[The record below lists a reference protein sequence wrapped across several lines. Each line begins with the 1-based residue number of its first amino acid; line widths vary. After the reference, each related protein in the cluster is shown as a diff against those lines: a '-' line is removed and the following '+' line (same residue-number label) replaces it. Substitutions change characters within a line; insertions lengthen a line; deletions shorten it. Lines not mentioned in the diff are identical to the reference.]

1 MALLASLCVPT
12 SAAPQAIPVAGQGP
26 EPIDARAIAAIRD
39 EGLKRSRVMDYGE
52 GLSDLVGS
60 RLTGSADFERAVQW
74 CLAQLRDMGVGDA
87 REEGWGEF
95 GMAWRQL
102 GASAALVEPAP
113 AVFPAQ
119 ATPWSPSTAGEVTA
133 PVVLVPQLRAVGDFA
148 RWRGRLAGKIILYG
162 EPPPVDP
169 NPRPSLV
176 LLDET
181 KLKALQQPPPPSHQE
196 KDNRDFFVAETFDEV
211 VARFFSPTS
220 MPRPCCGRVGDG
232 GALHDDTAFSMGS
245 FVYLPSHRQPI
256 ASAVVSS
263 EAYGRMARLIARGV
277 PVTLR
282 LVISTQFGAEHA
294 PGVNLIA
301 DIPGADPSLRSQ
313 VVMLGGHLDSW
324 AAGTGATDDGAG
336 VIIALEAMRIL
347 KATGLK
353 PRRTVRLALWGGE
366 EEGELGSLGYVQAHL
381 ADIRYGKGPESA
393 GAPLWLQTPQ
403 SVTLHPEARTFEV
416 YFNMDRGPGRFLG
429 VNAEGNGAA
438 ADIFRRWAAPLA
450 DLGLTTVTLRHTG
463 PGGQRQLPAGR
474 PARVQLHPVGAR
486 RQPHP
491 PHRPRHL
498 RTAAGSGPEAGR
510 HGAGGLRLRRRPA
523 RRSLPPRRAAAQ
535 PEEMRP

>member
-1 MALLASLCVPT
+1 MMALLASLCVPT
-12 SAAPQAIPVAGQGP
+12 SAAPQAIPVASQGP

-39 EGLKRSRVMDYGE
+39 EGLNRSRVMDYGE

-74 CLAQLRDMGVGDA
+74 CFAQLRDMGVGDA

-102 GASAALVEPAP
+102 GTSAALVAPAP
-113 AVFPAQ
+113 AVFLAQ

-133 PVVLVPQLRAVGDFA
+133 PVVLVPQLRAVRDFA
-148 RWRGRLAGKIILYG
+148 RWKGRLAGRIILYG
-162 EPPPVDP
+162 QPPPVDP
-169 NPRPSLV
+169 DPRPSLV
-176 LLDET
+176 LLDEA
-181 KLKALQQPPPPSHQE
+181 KLKALEQPPPPSHQE

-211 VARFFSPTS
+211 VARFFADEHAAAVL
-220 MPRPCCGRVGDG
+220 RAGGDG

-245 FVYLPSHRQPI
+245 FVYLRSHRQPI

-282 LVISTQFGAEHA
+282 LAISTQFGAEHA

-381 ADIRYGKGPESA
+381 ADIRYAHGPETA
-393 GAPLWLQTPQ
+393 GAPLWLETPQ
-403 SVTLHPEARTFEV
+403 SVTLRPEAESFEV

-429 VNAEGNGAA
+429 VNAEGNVAA

-450 DLGLTTVTLRHTG
+450 DLGLTTVTLRHTAQVDSDSFQLAG
-463 PGGQRQLPAGR
+463 LPAFNFIQS
-474 PARVQLHPVGAR
+474 ARDDS
-486 RQPHP
+486 
-491 PHRPRHL
+491 
-498 RTAAGSGPEAGR
+498 RTHHTDLDTFERLPEADLKQAATVLAAFLYDAAER
-510 HGAGGLRLRRRPA
+510 DALFPRGAPPP
-523 RRSLPPRRAAAQ
+523 SLKR
-535 PEEMRP
+535 